1 MLIPILSYS
10 NHQNLIIKIDTDYS
24 SEMLMNLQNIR
35 AYAAHADNQRLV
47 PHAISRRELGANDVL
62 IKIDYCGV
70 CHTDIHFVKNHF
82 GNTVYPIVPG
92 HEIIGHVIAM
102 GKQVMGFSVNETV
115 GVGVIVDSCHQCS
128 SCLQGHE
135 QFCEQGMTTAY
146 NSPDPHTG
154 GVTYGGYSSHI
165 VVDAKS
171 VLKVS
176 DKLNLHA
183 AAPLLCAGITS
194 FAPLNRYQVKQGDKV
209 GIIGL
214 GGLGHMGVKFAAAMG
229 AHVVMITSSEKK
241 GADAIRLGAHEV
253 LLSTDQA
260 AMQQQANSFDLL
272 LNTIPVE
279 HDFSCYLELLKIN
292 QTMVVVG
299 LASMKMHA
307 AKLIFGQKRVAGSL
321 IGGIEETQQMLDFC
335 AEHNITADVEV
346 INIKDV
352 NEAYQRIEQGD
363 VMYRVVIDMATL

>member
-1 MLIPILSYS
+1 MLILKLNESCLQKL
-10 NHQNLIIKIDTDYS
+10 HLKYS

-35 AYAAHADNQRLV
+35 AYAAHADNQHLV
-47 PHAISRRELGANDVL
+47 PYEIGRRDLGANDVL

-92 HEIIGHVIAM
+92 HEIIGHVIDI
-102 GKQVMGFSVNETV
+102 GSQVTGFSNNDTV

-128 SCLQGHE
+128 SCEQGYE

-176 DKLNLHA
+176 EKLNAYA

-194 FAPLNRYQVKQGDKV
+194 FAPLNRYQVNTGDKV

-260 AMQQQANSFDLL
+260 AMQEHTNSFDLL

-279 HDFSCYLELLKIN
+279 HDFSCYLDLLKIN

-335 AEHNITADVEV
+335 AEHNITADVEL

-352 NEAYQRIEQGD
+352 NEAYHRIEHGE
-363 VMYRVVIDMATL
+363 VMYRVVIDMATLK